1 MLAPSLISLLTIKK
15 RKKKKIQDK
24 QTWILTYIQTNSTA
38 MEIA

>member
-15 RKKKKIQDK
+15 KKKMIQDK